1 MHASFLVA
9 LALGGTAVS
18 AACDP
23 YCNFAAS
30 YDCSQNGGHHF
41 TKDQMIS
48 ILVNADR
55 SGAPYEV
62 WADNLATTYCSGV
75 EYGDMPLWTVSCSLK
90 ETSVALTLNRYTDSD
105 VCRWG
110 FQTEQ
115 ALFSMLWLVT
125 ELFTFAAASQE
136 QRHQAGPTHA
146 TRTQQ
151 TDTTLSML
159 SLRTKVEFKIALYI

>member
-75 EYGDMPLWTVSCSLK
+75 EYGDMPLWTVGLPDGAGTVFYALASNGTFYFCGSQSGTASSGWPDSCHENS
-90 ETSVALTLNRYTDSD
+90 TN
-105 VCRWG
+105 
-110 FQTEQ
+110 
-115 ALFSMLWLVT
+115 
-125 ELFTFAAASQE
+125 
-136 QRHQAGPTHA
+136 
-146 TRTQQ
+146 
-151 TDTTLSML
+151 
-159 SLRTKVEFKIALYI
+159 